1 MGLTFFCKEQK
12 GVKFDILTRSRLQ
25 NRKLTNMKTNASFPD
40 LTICFVILIV
50 GWWFIVK
57 CMVNGKHD
65 VLLLNTFFQNMLSER
80 QFIKIT
86 CTKFVVTAII
96 TISSRRLLTLM
107 AFFTLCYYNLK
118 RKMRRNRIRLIFSFS
133 FDTLRLS
140 MQMVVFEYK
149 SCAF

>member
-1 MGLTFFCKEQK
+1 MGLTFFCREQK
-12 GVKFDILTRSRLQ
+12 NRYINILTRSRLQ
-25 NRKLTNMKTNASFPD
+25 YRKLTNMKTNALFPD

-57 CMVNGKHD
+57 CMVNGKHG
-65 VLLLNTFFQNMLSER
+65 LLLNTFFQNMLSER